1 MTTPP
6 LTVKVLDGDALKAL
20 AHPLRMRL
28 LAALRYHG
36 PATATMLGERLGE
49 SSGSTS
55 YHLRVL
61 AEHGFIEEVP
71 GHAGGRGRGRERW
84 WRAAH
89 DMTSWASGGFR
100 DDPDEKAAEDWLAGY
115 VGRAAVELIDDFLA
129 RRDSLTPEW
138 LGVSDQS
145 DYQLTMTPEQA
156 SALLA
161 DIHTVVARHRAE
173 VIEALQADLEA
184 AARARPVGMLVYA
197 LPGEGTTVDDREAAE
212 ERR

>member
-28 LAALRYHG
+28 LAGLRYHG
-36 PATATMLGERLGE
+36 RATATMLGERLGE

-84 WRAAH
+84 WR
-89 DMTSWASGGFR
+89 GG
-100 DDPDEKAAEDWLAGY
+100 
-115 VGRAAVELIDDFLA
+115 
-129 RRDSLTPEW
+129 
-138 LGVSDQS
+138 
-145 DYQLTMTPEQA
+145 PEQTA
-156 SALLA
+156 AG
-161 DIHTVVARHRAE
+161 AR
-173 VIEALQADLEA
+173 
-184 AARARPVGMLVYA
+184 G
-197 LPGEGTTVDDREAAE
+197 LP
-212 ERR
+212 